1 MSNTEARVGL
11 GRFGDGRQTRLFS
24 GASSRPGAITGPT
37 DGMAIRLIIR
47 RRDASEG
54 ETPAGRTFDEPII
67 TIGSDPGASL
77 HLEDPGVAPEQA
89 IIIGGEDEPP
99 LFINRAEG
107 TQLNGESL
115 AREARRPLSEGDT
128 IFIGSYVISL
138 GTGNGFRPDAAAPAL
153 VSTSANED
161 AAAAAAAAR
170 RDAPITRE
178 TPAFSQAAPDETT
191 PGTTP
196 ERNAPT
202 PLAAQPTSF
211 AAILDSLRTEED
223 TFYFQVETA
232 TAGRLRVPVG
242 GALMLLGWDRTGRN
256 VACGDEAAV
265 ATVRA
270 VVQKDWSG
278 VVLQPEALGAAAVNG
293 EPIEAPRRLRNG
305 DRVTLLPSAGG
316 GAQDAGRNFLIFY
329 EPASLVVLDSLLPQ
343 QQLPPPVAAPPAGTE
358 AGAAGALVPAQA
370 AGPPAV
376 REPARAPLTA
386 RTYFGYFTF
395 GEVALMA
402 CATLVAAL
410 IIFLILEYS

>member
-1 MSNTEARVGL
+1 
-11 GRFGDGRQTRLFS
+11 
-24 GASSRPGAITGPT
+24 
-37 DGMAIRLIIR
+37 MAIRLNIR
-47 RRDASEG
+47 RRDAG
-54 ETPAGRTFDEPII
+54 DGAVPAGRTFDGPII

-77 HLEDPGVAPEQA
+77 YLEDPSIASEQA
-89 IIIGGEDEPP
+89 IIIGGEDESP

-107 TQLNGESL
+107 TLLNGESL
-115 AREARRPLSEGDT
+115 AREARRPLSGGDT
-128 IFIGSYVISL
+128 IFIGPYVISL
-138 GTGNGFRPDAAAPAL
+138 EAGNGFHPGAAAHGV
-153 VSTSANED
+153 VSASANEHATND
-161 AAAAAAAAR
+161 AEGS
-170 RDAPITRE
+170 DGPITRE
-178 TPAFSQAAPDETT
+178 TPAFPEAAPETT
-191 PGTTP
+191 AAT
-196 ERNAPT
+196 APT
-202 PLAAQPTSF
+202 PHAAQPTSF

-278 VVLQPEALGAAAVNG
+278 VVLQPESLGAAAVNG
-293 EPIEAPRRLRNG
+293 EPIESPRRLRNG
-305 DRVTLLPSAGG
+305 DRVTLLPAAGG
-316 GAQDAGRNFLIFY
+316 GAQDAARNFLIFY

-343 QQLPPPVAAPPAGTE
+343 QQLPPPVAAPPVGTE
-358 AGAAGALVPAQA
+358 AGALVPAQA

-376 REPARAPLTA
+376 RESARTPLTA